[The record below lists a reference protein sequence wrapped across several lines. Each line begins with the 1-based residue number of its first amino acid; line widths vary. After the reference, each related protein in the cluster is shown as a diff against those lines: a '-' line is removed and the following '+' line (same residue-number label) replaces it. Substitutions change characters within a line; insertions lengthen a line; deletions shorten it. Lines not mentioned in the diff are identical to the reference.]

1 VSLDPRAQAVLA
13 RRAESGVPP
22 YYSLPVLKAR
32 EVYRRLSKLA
42 GPPEPVAKI
51 EHYSLP
57 TSDNRISLRA
67 YTPDN
72 PPHHPLPCVMF
83 FHGGGFVMGD
93 LEMYD
98 ALCRT
103 LANRAQAI
111 VAAVE
116 YRLAPEYPFP
126 TAPEDCYAATA
137 WVAAH
142 ATELGTDGTHIAV
155 MGDSAGATLATVVA
169 MMARDRHGP
178 ALIQQVLIYPMLD
191 STLSSASMREF
202 AELGPLVLNDF
213 VWFYRHYLPSQPES
227 TDSYP
232 YASPLQAPL
241 LNDLPAT
248 FIVTGECDPLR
259 DEGDAY
265 AHRLQAAGVPVSLKR
280 YTGMIHGFFMMPT
293 VLAEGREVMEEA
305 ATTLRHA
312 FNT

>member
-1 VSLDPRAQAVLA
+1 MSLDPRAQAVLT

-22 YYSLPVLKAR
+22 YYALPVVQAR

-42 GPPEPVAKI
+42 GPQESVAKI
-51 EHYSLP
+51 EVSSQNVGANPCGRSGGQVQDLPLPQIIEMIQIEHYIIP
-57 TSDNRISLRA
+57 TSDSRIALRA

-72 PPHHPLPCVMF
+72 PPHHPLPGVMF
-83 FHGGGFVMGD
+83 FHGGGFVMRD

-103 LANRAQAI
+103 LANRTQAI

-169 MMARDRHGP
+169 LMARERHGP

-202 AELGPLVLNDF
+202 AELGPLVFDDF
-213 VWFYRHYLPSQPES
+213 VWFYRHYLPSQP
-227 TDSYP
+227 DGAYP
-232 YASPLQAPL
+232 YASPLQARS

-259 DEGDAY
+259 DADSITIADANNI
-265 AHRLQAAGVPVSLKR
+265 AMVTTGV
-280 YTGMIHGFFMMPT
+280 
-293 VLAEGREVMEEA
+293 
-305 ATTLRHA
+305 RH
-312 FNT
+312 FRH

>member
-1 VSLDPRAQAVLA
+1 MSLDPRAQAVLT
-13 RRAESGVPP
+13 RKAESGVPP
-22 YYSLPVLKAR
+22 YYSLPVVQAR

-51 EHYSLP
+51 EHYIIP
-57 TSDNRISLRA
+57 TSDSRISLRA

-72 PPHHPLPCVMF
+72 PPHHPLPSVMF

-93 LEMYD
+93 VEMYD

-103 LANRAQAI
+103 LANRTQAI

-142 ATELGTDGTHIAV
+142 TTELGTDGTHVAV

-202 AELGPLVLNDF
+202 AELGPLVFEDF
-213 VWFYRHYLPSQPES
+213 VWFYQHYLPSQPEGI
-227 TDSYP
+227 DP
-232 YASPLQAPL
+232 YASPLHAPSL
-241 LNDLPAT
+241 SDLPAT
-248 FIVTGECDPLR
+248 LIVTGECDPLR
-259 DEGDAY
+259 DEGEAY
-265 AHRLQAAGVPVSLKR
+265 AQCLQTASASVSLKR
-280 YTGMIHGFFMMPT
+280 YRGMIHGFFIMPT
-293 VLAEGREVMEEA
+293 VLEEGRKAMEEA
-305 ATTLRHA
+305 AATLRYA
-312 FNT
+312 FST